1 MQRIQSPSLVSP
13 RQNARSISP
22 LLAVVVVIWLLEIAD
37 FVLWS
42 IDLDLYG
49 IHPRT
54 LIGLRNIIFAPFLHV
69 GFGHLLLNT
78 IPFIFL
84 GLLILLRG
92 QQEFIASSVI
102 GGTVSGLGVWLFG
115 GSNTVHLGLSGVI
128 FAYLGFL
135 LLRAVFERSL
145 QSLVIAVIAGF
156 FYGGMMWGILP
167 LQTGVSW
174 LGHLFG
180 FIGGGLAA
188 YLKASTRG

>member
-156 FYGGMMWGILP
+156 FYGGMIWGILP